1 MVSPS
6 RRIGS
11 VPGWRDRPAQA
22 WRAALEASRAPL
34 GRRETAR
41 GAWTRAALAAEV
53 AAARRAARVGR
64 SRAPGRDTSLSRSH
78 PRRIRAAGDL
88 CHAYLAGSVGPGRPR
103 AGSSQWT
110 ARVQRTGDGT
120 TGVKWVNG

>member
-41 GAWTRAALAAEV
+41 GAWTRAALAAV
-53 AAARRAARVGR
+53 DRAHREEIL
-64 SRAPGRDTSLSRSH
+64 PYLD
-78 PRRIRAAGDL
+78 RIRAEYALPAIYVTHTWPEVSDRADHVLDL
-88 CHAYLAGSVGPGRPR
+88 RNGRLEFSGPATGRQ
-103 AGSSQWT
+103 G
-110 ARVQRTGDGT
+110 
-120 TGVKWVNG
+120 